1 MPIETIG
8 TIDSIPPKTKKT
20 KPKKL
25 TIMQT
30 ILNFISAEYLQML
43 VRFFVCVLVNWVIVK
58 YLYYPKSKRRDFFF
72 TFMLIGVAI
81 FFIVFFM
88 IFVLEDM
95 KGKTGIGVGIGMF
108 GIFSIMR
115 YRTDAMPVREMTYL
129 FIVLCL
135 SVVNALASTMPIVEL
150 VLTDLLIILC
160 VWFCERVLKM
170 VPCKLSQYDR
180 IEPIRPDRREEL
192 IEDLKKRTGLD
203 IIRVEVGGLDLL
215 RDMAVVKVYYRNEQ
229 QMAFNSI
236 DSKVKLK
243 QSEILDA

>member
-1 MPIETIG
+1 MEF
-8 TIDSIPPKTKKT
+8 
-20 KPKKL
+20 
-25 TIMQT
+25 
-30 ILNFISAEYLQML
+30 ILKFVSADYLQML
-43 VRFFVCVLVNWVIVK
+43 VRFAICMLVNWIIVK

-135 SVVNALASTMPIVEL
+135 SVVNALASTMPVVEL
-150 VLTDLLIILC
+150 LLTDILIVLC
-160 VWFCERVLKM
+160 VWFCERVLKV
-170 VPCKLSQYDR
+170 VPCKLIQYDR
-180 IEPIRPDRREEL
+180 IELIRPDCREEL
-192 IEDLKKRTGLD
+192 IDDLKKRTGLA
-203 IIRVEVGGLDLL
+203 ITRVEVGGLDLL
-215 RDMAVVKVYYRNEQ
+215 RDMAVLKVYYK
-229 QMAFNSI
+229 NS
-236 DSKVKLK
+236 DKTGSNSVDAKVKLK
-243 QSEILDA
+243 QTELREV

>member
-1 MPIETIG
+1 MEF
-8 TIDSIPPKTKKT
+8 
-20 KPKKL
+20 
-25 TIMQT
+25 
-30 ILNFISAEYLQML
+30 ILKFVSADYLQML
-43 VRFFVCVLVNWVIVK
+43 VRFAICMLVNWIIVK

-135 SVVNALASTMPIVEL
+135 SVVNALASTMPVVEL
-150 VLTDLLIILC
+150 LLTDILIVLC
-160 VWFCERVLKM
+160 VWFCERVLKV
-170 VPCKLSQYDR
+170 VPCKLIQYDR
-180 IEPIRPDRREEL
+180 IELIRPDRREEL
-192 IEDLKKRTGLD
+192 IVDLKKRTGLA
-203 IIRVEVGGLDLL
+203 ITRVEVGGLDLL
-215 RDMAVVKVYYRNEQ
+215 RDMAVLKVYYK
-229 QMAFNSI
+229 NS
-236 DSKVKLK
+236 DKTGSNSVDAKVKLK
-243 QSEILDA
+243 QTELREV

>member
-1 MPIETIG
+1 
-8 TIDSIPPKTKKT
+8 
-20 KPKKL
+20 
-25 TIMQT
+25 MQELFSVGFADT
-30 ILNFISAEYLQML
+30 L
-43 VRFFVCVLVNWVIVK
+43 VRFALCLLVNWGIVQF
-58 YLYYPKSKRRDFFF
+58 LYFRKSKRRDFYF
-72 TFMLIGVAI
+72 TFVIISVAI
-81 FFIVFFM
+81 FFLVYLM
-88 IFVLEDM
+88 MGMDR
-95 KGKTGIGVGIGMF
+95 GKATMGVGLGLF

-170 VPCKLSQYDR
+170 VPCKLVQCDR
-180 IEPIRPDRREEL
+180 IELIRPDRREEL

>member
-129 FIVLCL
+129 FVVLCL
-135 SVVNALASTMPIVEL
+135 SVVNALASTMPLVEL
-150 VLTDLLIILC
+150 LVTNFILVVV
-160 VWFCERVLKM
+160 VWFFEHLLKV
-170 VPCKLSQYDR
+170 VPCKLIQYDR
-180 IEPIRPDRREEL
+180 LDLVKPDRREEL
-192 IEDLKKRTGLD
+192 IEDIRERTGLD
-203 IIRVEVGGLDLL
+203 VITVEVGGIDML
-215 RDMAVVKVYYRNEQ
+215 RDMAVIKVFY
-229 QMAFNSI
+229 NSH
-236 DSKVKLK
+236 DNTVSNSVDEKMKLK
-243 QSEILDA
+243 TTEFTEN

>member
-1 MPIETIG
+1 MDIIYN
-8 TIDSIPPKTKKT
+8 
-20 KPKKL
+20 L
-25 TIMQT
+25 
-30 ILNFISAEYLQML
+30 ISVEYLHML
-43 VRFFVCVLVNWVIVK
+43 VRFSICLFVNWIIVNR
-58 YLYYPKSKRRDFFF
+58 LYYPKSKRRDFFF

-150 VLTDLLIILC
+150 MLTDLLIIVC
-160 VWFCERVLKM
+160 VWCCEMSLKV
-170 VPCKLSQYDR
+170 VPCKLVQYDR
-180 IEPIRPDRREEL
+180 IELIKPERREEL
-192 IEDLKKRTGLD
+192 VADLKERTGLN
-203 IIRVEVGGLDLL
+203 ITRVEVGGLDLL
-215 RDMAVVKVYYRNEQ
+215 RDMAILKVYYKNLE
-229 QMAFNSI
+229 MKGSNSV
-236 DSKVKLK
+236 DSKVKIRR
-243 QSEILDA
+243 SEFLNP